1 MALFRFDVLDPASG
15 LLTLQRELER
25 VFENPPFTFGIS
37 GRGVFPPINAFSDKG
52 GLVLRVEV
60 PGVAPDT
67 LSIEAQGRTLT
78 ISGDRRRSAPEGAS
92 FHRRERNMGM
102 FSRSL
107 QLPED
112 TDASR
117 ASAAYKNGILSVRI
131 PRREEAKPRQIAVQ
145 AG

>member
-1 MALFRFDVLDPASG
+1 MAMFRFDLLDPGSG
-15 LLTLQRELER
+15 LVALQRELER
-25 VFENPPFTFGIS
+25 VFENPPFNFGIS
-37 GRGVFPPINAFSDKG
+37 GRGVFPAINAFSDKE

-60 PGVAPDT
+60 PGVAADT
-67 LSIEAQGRTLT
+67 LRIEAQGRTLT
-78 ISGDRRRSAPEGAS
+78 ISGERRRSGPEGAS
-92 FHRRERNMGM
+92 YHRRERNVGT

-117 ASAAYKNGILSVRI
+117 ASAAYKHGILSVRI
-131 PRREEAKPRQIAVQ
+131 PRREEAKPRQIAVR